1 MVKKKKINAEKFT
14 RQIGRG
20 KWIVEL
26 PIEDDKK
33 TNLMKIEAVKLI
45 GKIKGIKENIEL
57 IMDRETFFDWIKKIK
72 EDGKK

>member
-1 MVKKKKINAEKFT
+1 MVKKKIDARKFA
-14 RQIGRG
+14 REYERG
-20 KWIVEL
+20 KFIVQL

-72 EDGKK
+72 EDK